1 MTKPIPYFDYEGFF
15 GEEYV
20 YAEEREILLPPMIA
34 VEEHWRRDFI
44 LRVERDNKATG
55 KLVRWYDVALNSFD
69 ADSMWEEDK
78 SKSDDQSDRNYLKA
92 HAAEAAKALDDLA
105 QTHDWKTSPLADEK
119 HVYWKWKR
127 AYRRVLAER
136 LKQIYSAEFPEK

>member
-1 MTKPIPYFDYEGFF
+1 MTKLIPYFDYEGFF
-15 GEEYV
+15 GEEYI
-20 YAEEREILLPPMIA
+20 YADEREILLPPMIA
-34 VEEHWRRDFI
+34 LTAKQLPDETLTAEETNAGE
-44 LRVERDNKATG
+44 LTVPQ
-55 KLVRWYDVALNSFD
+55 YDVTLGRFTP
-69 ADSMWEEDK
+69 DSMWEEDK

-92 HAAEAAKALDDLA
+92 HAAEAAKALDELA